1 LVNGSRQQRAKWRSE
16 IRQLKIDLRRGSSI
30 GSNNIAATYRQ
41 LGNFRRAFHWWKR
54 AAESGDDDD
63 WLEVGYCLQYGIG
76 TRRDRAA
83 AITCYRTV
91 VKSDWVTAFG
101 QEEAQ
106 YQLAIAL
113 LDRGLARDRA
123 EVERLLAQAA
133 ADGDYS
139 QASGLLRQLQQKQT
153 LVVCRCRRRL
163 SRRLGGKAQ
172 CSLHRGATARKRH

>member
-1 LVNGSRQQRAKWRSE
+1 VNGSRQQRAKWRSE

-101 QEEAQ
+101 QEKKRRSTNLPSRFSIAVW
-106 YQLAIAL
+106 LAIA
-113 LDRGLARDRA
+113 
-123 EVERLLAQAA
+123 
-133 ADGDYS
+133 
-139 QASGLLRQLQQKQT
+139 
-153 LVVCRCRRRL
+153 
-163 SRRLGGKAQ
+163 
-172 CSLHRGATARKRH
+172 RKSSAC